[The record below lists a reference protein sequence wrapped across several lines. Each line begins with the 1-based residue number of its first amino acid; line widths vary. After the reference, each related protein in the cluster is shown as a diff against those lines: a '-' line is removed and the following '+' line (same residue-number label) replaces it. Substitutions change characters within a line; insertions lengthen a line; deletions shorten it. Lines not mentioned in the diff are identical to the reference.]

1 VGQHQSRAELW
12 IDKGKDSEAENNEI
26 FDRLVANKAGIEQ
39 TFCGPLEWERL
50 DGKRAC
56 RIRKQIT
63 LGGYLDEQ
71 NWPKIHEEMADAMN
85 RLYTALSPHIQY
97 LKK

>member
-1 VGQHQSRAELW
+1 VGQHLSRAELW

-26 FDRLVANKAGIEQ
+26 FDRLVANKAEIEQ
-39 TFCGPLEWERL
+39 TFGGPLEWERL

-63 LGGYLDEQ
+63 LGGYLDEK

-85 RLYTALSPHIQY
+85 RLYAALSPHIQY
-97 LKK
+97 LRK